1 MYYHSKWNGKR
12 TKNSQAATA
21 RHCTYL
27 YQRRGTTVKTTH
39 TISSAV
45 GREHRERES
54 RVSRVGGLICSISC
68 SLYAQLVFHA
78 TSIIQDGRQ
87 VSFGAFEH
95 NSIIHTIIRCWC
107 VQRET
112 YTYTRGTERGTIKT
126 RADFTLYTSSAL
138 SVVSYIFRKNLYEC
152 DMFDVDDIISLVP
165 LDKNK
170 RFSICK

>member
-1 MYYHSKWNGKR
+1 MVSERKIPRRPQH
-12 TKNSQAATA
+12 ATA
-21 RHCTYL
+21 HIYIKDVEQQWRRHTQFL
-27 YQRRGTTVKTTH
+27 RRSDVNT
-39 TISSAV
+39 
-45 GREHRERES
+45 ERES

-68 SLYAQLVFHA
+68 SLYTQLVFHA

-126 RADFTLYTSSAL
+126 RADFTLYTSSSL